1 MQNQNLNDRFNLSKT
16 DEPQTRY
23 WQSAPKQTKPPKRPP
38 QTDNTPDTKLHSQVK
53 WAIGLEVASHYGLQD
68 AYKSRAGYAID
79 GYDSTFWGWIKHYP
93 QIDLDECTSLIGWL
107 NFRDEC
113 IVQSDIRPSMFD
125 LNTQHIKN
133 SVGRYEVLDALNI
146 PVNRFFE
153 QNENR
158 PGLRFGGELYAFVST
173 KTGFFNGKSRTP
185 QWDATSGKYR
195 KYESARKNPGEEGN
209 KVFYPDVD
217 QIACDLL
224 MKNYPICEDVTPAN
238 FWDVTIAN
246 PAIPISTTEGA
257 KKAVSLTG
265 YGFPCVAVF
274 GVCNWSV
281 GGSSP
286 RQLLP
291 ELATLAKGGRSMPIA
306 YDMDDPDDKI
316 KAFLNGKAEAHKFSL
331 ALVEAGA
338 DPQLTRGLFWDLRLG
353 KGIDDAISTLR
364 DRGEDVSQWISDT
377 IAYSRHRGIYDQSSK
392 TYQPDPNRPIERTTT
407 GDYLPGGIIVH
418 PGSTTA
424 LIADTGSGKTHQI
437 GEAVRS
443 ALSKGL
449 FAIVISPTNALGQQT
464 AAKLGLPHRHSC
476 QSILELIDR
485 AQSDKGIVMC
495 PDSLHLVPLIVGKK
509 SYIVVLDEAA
519 KVMEHIT
526 TGATLKDRYSSTN
539 LNFKLLLVEA
549 ESIIIAE
556 AHLGEQDLLTIEQ
569 ISGKPTL
576 VYKHKK
582 LTAKREVKKYTG
594 AAQVVATALTNDV
607 LTDLGKEKKALIC
620 CDSQRQAEK
629 IERIIN
635 DYYPD
640 KRGIRIDSTTAW
652 MPEVDEALTSPNLF
666 LAKNQLDWMI
676 YTPITKAG
684 WDLTGFYV
692 DTYGVK
698 HDYHF
703 DRIYAFLNV
712 LPTSDHVQIIGR
724 YRPNIPVSIACP
736 PMISTTGDESILSR
750 KALHKLRDDSVEAA
764 IKSTQV
770 KRDEP
775 IALQQIINDLYV
787 RNIIRNGLEK
797 SISNYA
803 IGQRLI
809 DDGHTVTDLPISMAD
824 LKLNN
829 PELHLRLR
837 TIGDRLSAIGVEIDR
852 EWGDYIASIKLTS
865 ADDAKEAIRLDRL
878 DSPSPYQRAKAAKI
892 RLCGRFSGVDF
903 DDATTAYYSTRKYG
917 KLSKGADRHAKLS
930 FIDVVSA
937 AQLNSNASLLCEPI
951 VAAHHLSVEVQGI
964 NLIRTLGVV
973 DLLPGEYSKTS
984 PEMLTLH
991 EKCLAMRRECKIL
1004 LGLNFKA
1011 EDGTIGVY
1019 SRLVSRFGL
1028 SLSDSKRD
1036 GSGQRERYYQ
1046 VATHALLLDRIDKLT
1061 ARKDKLT
1068 ARKDVAFSLALP
1080 TTAVEESIEKIDRLV
1095 DRLVDKLQ
1103 ELGVRD
1109 LLYSGAIARLEA
1121 SSKALDKLPNAL
1133 VDANSTTIKAQ
1144 SDYGQTKLNIPPD
1157 SPDWRI
1163 I

>member
-1 MQNQNLNDRFNLSKT
+1 MNQKIDLNNTSAPK
-16 DEPQTRY
+16 TRY
-23 WQSAPKQTKPPKRPP
+23 WQSAPKQTKPPKRQP
-38 QTDNTPDTKLHSQVK
+38 QTDNKPDSKLDSQVR
-53 WAIGLEVASHYGLQD
+53 WAIGLEVASHYGLQKE
-68 AYKSRAGYAID
+68 YQSRAGYAID

-93 QIDLDECTSLIGWL
+93 QIDIDECESLIGWL
-107 NFRDEC
+107 NFRSEC
-113 IVQSDIRPSMFD
+113 IDRSGIRPSMFD
-125 LNTQHIKN
+125 LNTQHITN
-133 SVGRYEVLDALNI
+133 SGFGRYEVLEALNI

-158 PGLRFGGELYAFVST
+158 PGLKFGGELYAFVST
-173 KTGFFNGKSRTP
+173 RTGFFNAKPRTP

-195 KYESARKNPGEEGN
+195 KYESARKKEGEEGN
-209 KVFYPDVD
+209 KVFYPNVD

-224 MKNYPICEDVTPAN
+224 MKNYPICKDVTPDN
-238 FWDVTIAN
+238 YWDVVLAN

-257 KKAVSLTG
+257 KKAISLTG

-281 GGSSP
+281 GGSP
-286 RQLLP
+286 TRQLLP

-306 YDMDDPDDKI
+306 YDMDDPNDKI
-316 KAFLNGKAEAHKFSL
+316 KAFLNGRAEARKYRA
-331 ALVEAGA
+331 ALLQAGA
-338 DPQLTRGLFWDLRLG
+338 DPKLTRGLFWDRKLG
-353 KGIDDAISTLR
+353 KGIDDAIATLR
-364 DRGEDVSQWISDT
+364 DGGEDVSQWIANT
-377 IAYSRHRGIYDQSSK
+377 IAYSRHRGIYAQTSE
-392 TYQPDPNRPIERTTT
+392 TYQPDPNRQIERTTT
-407 GDYLPGGIIVH
+407 GDYLPGGIIVR

-437 GEAVRS
+437 GAAVRS

-464 AAKLGLPHRHSC
+464 AANLGLPHRHSR
-476 QSILELIDR
+476 QSIDDLIDR
-485 AQSDKGIVMC
+485 ARSDKGIVMC
-495 PDSLHLVPLIVGKK
+495 PDSLYLVPLIVGTKK
-509 SYIVVLDEAA
+509 YIVVLDEAA
-519 KVMEHIT
+519 KVLEHIT

-539 LNFKLLLVEA
+539 LSFKRLLVEA

-556 AHLGEQDLLTIEQ
+556 AKLGEQDLLTIEQ

-576 VYKHKK
+576 VYEHKK
-582 LTAKREVKKYTG
+582 LTAKREIKKYTG
-594 AAQVVATALTNDV
+594 AAQVVTAALTND
-607 LTDLGKEKKALIC
+607 LLADLRQGQKALIC

-629 IERIIN
+629 LERIIN

-652 MPEVDEALTSPNLF
+652 MPEVDEALTFPNLY
-666 LAKNQLDWMI
+666 LAKNQPDWMI
-676 YTPITKAG
+676 YTSITKAG
-684 WDLTGFYV
+684 WDLTGF
-692 DTYGVK
+692 DIDAYGVK

-712 LPTSDHVQIIGR
+712 LSTSDHVQMIGR

-736 PMISTTGDESILSR
+736 PLISTTGDESILSN
-750 KALHKLRDDSVEAA
+750 KALKQLRDDSVEAA
-764 IKSTQV
+764 IKSTKV
-770 KRDEP
+770 KRDAP
-775 IALQQIINDLYV
+775 LALQQIINDLYV
-787 RNIIRNGLEK
+787 RNAVRNGLEK
-797 SISNYA
+797 SIANYA

-837 TIGDRLSAIGVEIDR
+837 TIGNEMSAIGVAIDR
-852 EWGDYIASIKLTS
+852 EWGDYIASIKLTL

-878 DSPSPYQRAKAAKI
+878 ESPSPYQRAKVAKI

-903 DDATTAYYSTRKYG
+903 DNATTAYYSTRKYG

-937 AQLNSNASLLCEPI
+937 AQLNSNTSLLCEPI
-951 VAAHHLSVEVQGI
+951 VAAHHLSVEVQQI
-964 NLIRTLGVV
+964 NLIRALGVV
-973 DLLPGEYSKTS
+973 DLLAGEYSKSS
-984 PEMLTLH
+984 PQMLALH
-991 EKCLAMRRECKIL
+991 QKCLELHRECQIL
-1004 LGLNFKA
+1004 LGLNFSVK
-1011 EDGTIGVY
+1011 DGKIGVY

-1028 SLSDSKRD
+1028 SLVPRRD
-1036 GSGQRERYYQ
+1036 GAGKRERYYQ

-1061 ARKDKLT
+1061 DRKEE
-1068 ARKDVAFSLALP
+1068 AISLALIP
-1080 TTAVEESIEKIDRLV
+1080 TAKAESVEKIDRSI
-1095 DRLVDKLQ
+1095 DRLVDKLE

-1133 VDANSTTIKAQ
+1133 VDAKDTKTEAQ
-1144 SDYGQTKLNIPPD
+1144 SDYGQKELNLPPD
-1157 SPDWRI
+1157 LPDWRI